1 MMDKYQ
7 LLEVIGEG
15 SFGRVW
21 KAEVKAKEKEDRRRL
36 VALKFVQKI
45 NQSEADLQAIRKEW
59 SILKTLNHE
68 NIVTA
73 IEAFETKIEAPSLVL
88 VTEFVDGGNL
98 SVLMSQYP
106 KGLDSE
112 KVKNLT
118 IDLLCAL
125 HFLHRQRILHR
136 DLKAQ
141 NVLIEKAS
149 GKAKLADFGFARNMS
164 DNTMVLTSIKG
175 TPLYM
180 APELIE
186 EKPYDFKADLWS
198 AGCILYE
205 ASFGKPPFQTNSLF
219 ALIKMIR
226 NDKVHWPT
234 DGQNKP
240 EVALLKGILEK
251 DPKRRLNW
259 PDLLQHS
266 YLNDHP
272 KIKECS
278 RAEMEFTRELTES
291 QELAKEMQR
300 QDKAKKLPG
309 GGQTLVG
316 IAQKYEEQKKKQQSI
331 AQKYEEQK
339 KQKARRF
346 SDLTHYQTLVRP
358 EPVRRRNSDFA
369 SYVHEEKDEEPFNND
384 EWLQFLDQQM
394 KAMDTEGKINSNDLL
409 LLMKPL
415 KSSLASNEVVKKTI
429 IVLALPFS
437 KAVSVNPLCDA
448 YINARVIEHL
458 VNKLKHFSAESED
471 DDCLEVILLLLTKLC
486 YLDQKKIIVT
496 KIESG
501 LIVPFLEHSNP
512 QIVTYTLDILIQ
524 IARTNP
530 FDLDSGVDL
539 TKNFQSQPKK
549 TLILM
554 CLLPNKRHEA
564 KLLIQNNQPFQSND
578 EKLDILCDK
587 LLSL

>member
-1 MMDKYQ
+1 MDKYK
-7 LLEVIGEG
+7 LIEVIGEG

-21 KAEVKAKEKEDRRRL
+21 KAKEKEDRRL
-36 VALKFVQKI
+36 VALKFVPKI
-45 NQSEADLQAIRKEW
+45 NQSEVDLQAIRKEW

-73 IEAFETKIEAPSLVL
+73 IEAFETKIETSKVPPSLVL

-98 SVLMSQYP
+98 AVLMSLYP

-112 KVKNLT
+112 RVKNLT

-136 DLKAQ
+136 DLKPQ

-164 DNTMVLTSIKG
+164 YNTMVLTSIKG

-198 AGCILYE
+198 AGAILYE
-205 ASFGKPPFQTNSLF
+205 ASFGYSPFQTNSLF
-219 ALIKMIR
+219 TLIKKIR
-226 NDKVHWPT
+226 NEKVDWP
-234 DGQNKP
+234 DSDDHQNKS
-240 EVALLKGILEK
+240 LLQGLLEK

-259 PDLLQHS
+259 PDVLQHS

-278 RAEMEFTRELTES
+278 KAEMEFTRELTES

-300 QDKAKKLPG
+300 QDKAKKFPG
-309 GGQTLVG
+309 NGQTLVG
-316 IAQKYEEQKKKQQSI
+316 IAQKYEELKKQNT
-331 AQKYEEQK
+331 
-339 KQKARRF
+339 RRF

-358 EPVRRRNSDFA
+358 EPVRRRNSDLA
-369 SYVHEEKDEEPFNND
+369 SYVEEKEEPFNND

-437 KAVSVNPLCDA
+437 KTILVNPLCDA

-458 VNKLKHFSAESED
+458 VNKLKHFSAEAD

-486 YLDQKKIIVT
+486 YLDQKKTVVT
-496 KIESG
+496 KIESQV
-501 LIVPFLEHSNP
+501 IIPFLEHSNA
-512 QIVTYTLDILIQ
+512 QIVTYALDILIQ

-539 TKNFQSQPKK
+539 TKNFQCQPKK

-554 CLLPNKRHEA
+554 CLLPNKRDDA
-564 KLLIQNNQPFQSND
+564 KLLIQNNQPFQTNND
-578 EKLDILCDK
+578 EKLDILCNK

>member
-1 MMDKYQ
+1 
-7 LLEVIGEG
+7 
-15 SFGRVW
+15 
-21 KAEVKAKEKEDRRRL
+21 
-36 VALKFVQKI
+36 
-45 NQSEADLQAIRKEW
+45 
-59 SILKTLNHE
+59 
-68 NIVTA
+68 
-73 IEAFETKIEAPSLVL
+73 
-88 VTEFVDGGNL
+88 
-98 SVLMSQYP
+98 
-106 KGLDSE
+106 
-112 KVKNLT
+112 
-118 IDLLCAL
+118 
-125 HFLHRQRILHR
+125 
-136 DLKAQ
+136 
-141 NVLIEKAS
+141 
-149 GKAKLADFGFARNMS
+149 
-164 DNTMVLTSIKG
+164 
-175 TPLYM
+175 
-180 APELIE
+180 
-186 EKPYDFKADLWS
+186 
-198 AGCILYE
+198 
-205 ASFGKPPFQTNSLF
+205 
-219 ALIKMIR
+219 
-226 NDKVHWPT
+226 
-234 DGQNKP
+234 
-240 EVALLKGILEK
+240 
-251 DPKRRLNW
+251 
-259 PDLLQHS
+259 
-266 YLNDHP
+266 
-272 KIKECS
+272 
-278 RAEMEFTRELTES
+278 
-291 QELAKEMQR
+291 MQR

-316 IAQKYEEQKKKQQSI
+316 I

-369 SYVHEEKDEEPFNND
+369 SYVREEKDEEPFNND

-554 CLLPNKRHEA
+554 CLLPTKRHEA

-578 EKLDILCDK
+578 EKLDILCNK